1 MRFRKALLSDV
12 EFSRYL
18 SAGKPK
24 KGEEAYVS
32 PPWWFFPVLSV
43 IRRIRH
49 TRLYHGAF

>member
-12 EFSRYL
+12 EFSEVSLRR
-18 SAGKPK
+18 
-24 KGEEAYVS
+24 EAQKRRGSVCF
-32 PPWWFFPVLSV
+32 PALVFFPVLSV